1 MTDNAIRPGV
11 KPFRF
16 GFVLGRF
23 QHVHAGHEWMIDA
36 ALAVCDHVLVLV
48 GSAQLHGTAR
58 NPFTAEYRMELLR
71 LLYGDAVHIAPLPDY
86 THEED
91 HSHQWG
97 RYLLQSVR
105 DYARKNG
112 LPGPDLMIYGRDE
125 EREQW
130 FDEEESAALGRLIL
144 PRTALPISATRLR
157 EAIAAGDRAF
167 WERYV
172 NRKLHGE
179 FPRISGKLKE
189 LMRDVQP

>member
-1 MTDNAIRPGV
+1 MTDNGMRPVV

-36 ALAVCDHVLVLV
+36 ALGVCDHVLVLV
-48 GSAQLHGTAR
+48 GSAQLHGTER
-58 NPFTAEYRMELLR
+58 NPFTADYRIELLR
-71 LLYGDAVHIAPLPDY
+71 RLYGESVHIAPLADY
-86 THEED
+86 THEGD
-91 HSHQWG
+91 HSHHWG

-105 DYARKNG
+105 DFARKND
-112 LPGPDLMIYGRDE
+112 LPEPDLMIYGRDE

-130 FDEEESAALGRLIL
+130 FAEEDAAGLGRLII

-157 EAIAAGDRAF
+157 EAIVAGDRAY

-172 NRKLHGE
+172 NRELHGE
-179 FPRISGKLKE
+179 FPRMRELLKE
-189 LMRDVQP
+189 LLKDVQP